1 MSLLEALER
10 AGFDMDFTRG
20 IMGAPKPG
28 VGYKTGPQIAGKAV
42 NEALLQQGY
51 QLPRTADIF
60 GAVPD
65 QYFQPETKIGAGINQ
80 LLRGAAQT
88 GQFVG
93 DALVRAPLQ
102 SAINVGRM
110 YDTAGRA
117 IGEYATQPTDELQSR
132 IIADAATET
141 DQFRRASTPRTLSSP
156 IKFDPQQI
164 DDELSSIAASLRQPI
179 KRQTPQER
187 ADMEDS
193 EVVGVE
199 LTGLPSGT
207 RGSGDFLPDA
217 VTPEGEAGATTE
229 TNTGAAAD
237 TASSAGSADLAGEPD
252 EKKDGEPYNPYGAL
266 LDKAMA
272 EVTALR
278 GEDPN
283 KKTRKEYMEEFAEAT
298 GINISGQPDKSHALM
313 ALGLSLMQNKAGKGF
328 NVSKMLGA
336 LGEAGEAAMPAFQKA
351 AETARAERVAAG
363 KYALGEVKA
372 DAANRAAQLK
382 AANERV
388 TDLMTKTV
396 DAQVKLD
403 LEAIQHANDVEL
415 KIAELE
421 KAAADKALEGQYD
434 FKNVGTLEDKGLP
447 GFKTRVGIRKTDG
460 QSVYLNP
467 EDEIGIF
474 ASALADVNEG
484 VNSLDHMK
492 DLIIGEA
499 KKPGGTNVSRAKG
512 FLEGVARSF
521 KFDMDQVPIFE
532 EVTRKNPETGEEE
545 TVEVFTGR
553 YETEAPPAGALQT
566 VDAIRDRVIAQFKR
580 FLTQETGNG
589 ISNVDI
595 QNIQNLLGKI
605 DFGSDPALAIARIE
619 EAKKIFLSK
628 KGKLEAR
635 VAMYENKNRHRNDAA
650 YQETMRIGREAL
662 SKAYNL
668 DPAIFGGLE
677 TTKDEDGVEV
687 IKLYQ

>member
-1 MSLLEALER
+1 MAIQQLGREEGLRQILSQRDAPIRNSVGPASGISSGVRPVAGSGIGQVQEFFLPGQGPLAFRDFANIAEAGYIE
-10 AGFDMDFTRG
+10 DQTRG
-20 IMGAPKPG
+20 KASDF
-28 VGYKTGPQIAGKAV
+28 AGGLTQDLI
-42 NEALLQQGY
+42 E
-51 QLPRTADIF
+51 
-60 GAVPD
+60 GAVGLGKSAAKNYPNLGLQTPSYGLGSTFIRPNIGVMTED
-65 QYFQPETKIGAGINQ
+65 ERSAMEADEAVGIGGQLKKIAQSLAEKAPADTVPSSVSEGAFDDGVSVQPGETAQ
-80 LLRGAAQT
+80 TEGAAQKDI
-88 GQFVG
+88 V
-93 DALVRAPLQ
+93 V
-102 SAINVGRM
+102 
-110 YDTAGRA
+110 
-117 IGEYATQPTDELQSR
+117 
-132 IIADAATET
+132 
-141 DQFRRASTPRTLSSP
+141 DQTVP
-156 IKFDPQQI
+156 
-164 DDELSSIAASLRQPI
+164 
-179 KRQTPQER
+179 
-187 ADMEDS
+187 
-193 EVVGVE
+193 
-199 LTGLPSGT
+199 
-207 RGSGDFLPDA
+207 
-217 VTPEGEAGATTE
+217 
-229 TNTGAAAD
+229 AD
-237 TASSAGSADLAGEPD
+237 TVPSAVSTELAGEPD
-252 EKKDGEPYNPYGAL
+252 EKKDDEPYNPYGAL
-266 LDKAMA
+266 LEKAMS

-298 GINISGQPDKSHALM
+298 GVNISGQPDKSHALM

-677 TTKDEDGVEV
+677 TTKDADGVEV